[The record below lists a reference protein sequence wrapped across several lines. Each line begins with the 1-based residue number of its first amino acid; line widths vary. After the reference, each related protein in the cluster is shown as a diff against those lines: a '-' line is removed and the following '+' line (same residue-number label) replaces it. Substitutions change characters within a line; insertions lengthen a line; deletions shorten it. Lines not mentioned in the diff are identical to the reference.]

1 MIKLL
6 EQNGANLFMKDGE
19 GYSGLQLATML
30 NKNEIVANLNRAI
43 IKQKSELLLK
53 WSNVFQNKP
62 ILMSE
67 LKRHIENTDVVS
79 YNLSTYLNFL
89 KGLLTHY
96 IYKRRGVLTG
106 CLTLKC
112 VIVNGSEG

>member
-1 MIKLL
+1 MVQLL

-19 GYSGLQLATML
+19 GYSGLQLATKL
-30 NKNEIVANLNRAI
+30 NKNEIVANLNQAI

-67 LKRHIENTDVVS
+67 LKSHIESTNVVS
-79 YNLSTYLNFL
+79 CNLSTYLNFL
-89 KGLLTHY
+89 KGLLTNY
-96 IYKRRGVLTG
+96 VYK
-106 CLTLKC
+106 
-112 VIVNGSEG
+112 S

>member
-1 MIKLL
+1 MVQLL

-19 GYSGLQLATML
+19 GYSGLQLATKL
-30 NKNEIVANLNRAI
+30 NKNEIVANLNQAI

-67 LKRHIENTDVVS
+67 LKSHIESSDDVS
-79 YNLSTYLNFL
+79 NNLS
-89 KGLLTHY
+89 K
-96 IYKRRGVLTG
+96 
-106 CLTLKC
+106 
-112 VIVNGSEG
+112 